1 MHAVAA
7 EFTVPDTIVGVVC
20 AVLAV
25 RGAMKGFV
33 WQAVRTIGLVGALW
47 GATSWYGPVAD
58 WLDRTFAFIPSVAA
72 PLLGWLLIL
81 LGIMLVFAY
90 LAYLARGA
98 IRSANL
104 TAPDR
109 LLGLVLGAVMGLVF
123 CAIGFVIWGHLI
135 VGENDL
141 RDTLRGSVSA
151 RYMARSIQVVEP
163 LFPDEVRERFGK
175 ALGALDQ
182 ASEGD

>member
-1 MHAVAA
+1 MDVVAA
-7 EFTVPDTIVGVVC
+7 DFTVPDTIVGLVC

-25 RGAMKGFV
+25 RGAMKGFA
-33 WQAVRTIGLVGALW
+33 WQAVRTAGMIGALW
-47 GATSWYGPVAD
+47 GATSWYAPVAD
-58 WLDRTFAFIPSVAA
+58 WLDRTFAFVPTVAA
-72 PLLGWLLIL
+72 PLIGWLLIL
-81 LGIMLVFAY
+81 IGIMLVFAY

-109 LLGLVLGAVMGLVF
+109 ILGLVLGAIMGLVF
-123 CAIGFVIWGHLI
+123 CAVGFVVYGHLI
-135 VGENDL
+135 VGEDDL

-151 RYMARSIQVVEP
+151 RYMAHAIEVVEP

-175 ALGALDQ
+175 ALTALDE
-182 ASEGD
+182 AGD